1 MKQIIL
7 SKKKIDSANWFIE
20 AIKQRSATIKKVT
33 KSIISY
39 QKKYFTFEEDRE
51 LAPMILEDIAND
63 INMDIS
69 TVSRVTN
76 GKYVQMPWGVKEL
89 KTFFTVGIK
98 MKNGKEVSNT
108 ILKKELIKL
117 IDNENKQSPYTDEQ
131 LTKMLNDKGYLIAR
145 RTVAKYR
152 ELLKF
157 STSRLR
163 KTII

>member
-1 MKQIIL
+1 
-7 SKKKIDSANWFIE
+7 
-20 AIKQRSATIKKVT
+20 
-33 KSIISY
+33 
-39 QKKYFTFEEDRE
+39 
-51 LAPMILEDIAND
+51 
-63 INMDIS
+63 
-69 TVSRVTN
+69 
-76 GKYVQMPWGVKEL
+76 
-89 KTFFTVGIK
+89 